1 MSSRPV
7 TIVGAGPLG
16 LVLAQALRARG
27 QAVTVLE
34 SGGALPDVPEFD
46 AEIADGGRH
55 APLRLA
61 NARAVGGSSWWWGGR
76 CVPLDSHDYLPRA
89 HMPASGWPIQAADVA
104 PFEAE
109 AAIALGLPGARFAID
124 EATND
129 LRLCDLELWLNEPQ
143 LARSALARLD
153 SATLKTNTS
162 VRRLVPAADERS
174 VAALEVSVG
183 GGPSMRM
190 PMEGPVVLACGGVQ
204 TTRLLLELQDRETA
218 HMGGPDGPL
227 GRTYMG
233 HVSGRIADIRFDDAR
248 DAAQFA
254 YSPVPGGA
262 RRRRI
267 TLSPD
272 LLEREALPNGCVYP
286 ANPLLGAAE
295 HGSGA
300 LSLLFL
306 ILSTPGVGRRLASE
320 AIRKGQMRGSPDWRR
335 HVGNLLSDA
344 PEAIAVLLNV
354 AKQRLILKRRKP
366 FLFHRARDGR
376 YPLHYHLEQRANH
389 ASAIH
394 RLPGT
399 DSLGLPRIWIDLQ
412 FEEADVDNVLRWH
425 DVLDRKLRETGTG
438 RLIHHAESI
447 TARRELVW
455 SQLSDGFHQLGTTRM
470 GTDATDGVVD
480 RNCRTFDLHNLF
492 VASTSLFRTSGQANP
507 TFTGA
512 VLAVRL
518 AEHLAN
524 SGKDSA

>member
-1 MSSRPV
+1 VSARPV

-16 LVLAQALRARG
+16 LVLAQALRTRG
-27 QAVTVLE
+27 QTVTVLE
-34 SGGALPDVPEFD
+34 AGGAFPDAPDFD
-46 AEIADGGRH
+46 AEIVDPRRH
-55 APLRLA
+55 PPLRLA
-61 NARAVGGSSWWWGGR
+61 NARALGGSSWWWGGR
-76 CVPLDSHDYLPRA
+76 CVPLDAIDYLPRA

-109 AAIALGLPGARFAID
+109 AATALGLPGARFAVD
-124 EATND
+124 DPTGD

-143 LARSALARLD
+143 LARSAPAMLNGA
-153 SATLKTNTS
+153 SLKTNTS
-162 VRRLVPAADERS
+162 VRRLVPAADGRS
-174 VAALEVSVG
+174 VRALEVSVR
-183 GGPSMRM
+183 GGPTMQM

-204 TTRLLLELQDRETA
+204 TTRLLLELQEQGTA
-218 HMGGPDGPL
+218 HMGGADGPL

-233 HVSGRIADIRFDDAR
+233 HVSGRIADIQFDQAS

-272 LLEREALPNGCVYP
+272 LLEREALPNGCAYP

-306 ILSTPGVGRRLASE
+306 ILSTPGIGRRLASE
-320 AIRKGQMRGSPDWRR
+320 AIRKGQMRGSPDWGR
-335 HVGNLLSDA
+335 HIGNLLSD
-344 PEAIAVLLNV
+344 PLGGISVLFDV
-354 AKQRLILKRRKP
+354 AKQRLSLKRRKP

-376 YPLHYHLEQRANH
+376 HPLHYHLEQRANP
-389 ASAIH
+389 ASTIR

-399 DSLGLPRIWIDLQ
+399 DSLGLPRVRIDLQ
-412 FEEADVDNVLRWH
+412 FEDADVDNVLRWH
-425 DVLDRKLRETGTG
+425 DVLDQRLRETGTG
-438 RLIHHAESI
+438 RLIHHAESM

-480 RNCRTFDLHNLF
+480 RNCRTFDLENLF
-492 VASTSLFRTSGQANP
+492 VASTSVFRTSGQANP

-512 VLAVRL
+512 ALAVRL

-524 SGKDSA
+524 PGKDSA